1 MTDPMEKNVYI
12 ADQENEE
19 NLHWRKSASTAK
31 VSVDEEQDEVPSRI
45 SQLNQERA
53 RYHTV
58 DFSRQITKNKNRES
72 FSKRWQLLCKGPQ
85 REIEEYLRKLDAR
98 IPKREVREGYYS
110 VIWCMSPQHLGRL
123 LLKELTFEVVAP
135 LIKYKLWAKLSK
147 DQIESLDVSGMVRL
161 RLQQKLHL
169 RFDSQV
175 FLRIF
180 GELHSALDQDEAL
193 NGQDNHFAVHYVELE
208 PLGPDTSKDDRDV
221 IVKAPGKMLQQLD
234 ARACELPHCP
244 RGYLPTAQIFA
255 VDVSASGAYSVVLSA
270 TRMNAYVGIWDL
282 ESTLRSTPT
291 MLHEPAPLSITS
303 QPPMASIALP
313 LQEGDFNCMR
323 LVRVAIS
330 SDGSSAAIYQQ
341 PHEEDMA
348 PGDAT
353 PGTFKFPFRLFHVRS
368 DFTDVENLQ
377 ETSSSTSTL
386 VEDVSI
392 TKIMD
397 HFVGYGKFLRKDLL
411 LGRHGYAN
419 NEETA
424 SEDYFVACTESRINL
439 YDASRKWKRL
449 YGIAIGSLSSTTYRV
464 AQLRALFCSIEGST
478 FVWWEDQQNVSVWD
492 LVTGANVKYISINN
506 HSNRVQNEIEHL
518 TVSKGGRL
526 LALAGPDWIKTFFMD
541 SGIEV
546 CEAVIR
552 EGDGSRIL
560 DIQFL
565 DEDKSLLVT
574 TGKST
579 VEQHSV
585 IMDARNL
592 SFHHCASRRFPT
604 STYSIQMV
612 TRLSSGATAEQQ
624 DLEHVMMKVNGNEME
639 MFAIPHP
646 RSTLEGG
653 LLVNCKDDCAMR
665 DSLTMDHNVHRI
677 PGSRAT
683 YHLAVD
689 FEERN
694 QDNQQLKLVQVTL
707 LYVDEHGSVL
717 QLMSIIPEP
726 WNTLDVEEEE
736 PTHHVQ
742 ASFLP
747 SWSQFIIVFSMGFQ
761 VWNLP
766 NPSLDNRCELALAWV
781 HPQVESNHE
790 PYCYA
795 AHLLEA
801 KVCLHG
807 ESVQPVWYDHKRSD
821 NTTTCVR
828 IPKSNWL
835 TPIETLYCINSLPA
849 LIACYSD
856 ASASCQDAIIRHI
869 MRHINQDPPIGT
881 TKDSVMSKIA
891 WASRWKGC
899 SDVLSAIF
907 RSNDGKWIPRCS
919 ATDDIN
925 RVTGN
930 SSVDNL
936 RSTRVNPTN
945 PIMFLLKN
953 AKKEPWSMPMAEQL
967 IDYCI
972 HEAKLQREPAFL
984 SPVLDC
990 LPHMV
995 VFHPETAI
1003 DVMRRSAFIPV
1014 KDRAFTVNNS
1024 LVAHPPRFWIAMAI
1038 GFKLCFTNKVLRR
1051 QRTPI
1056 YEAPNSVFQLK
1067 SQLPKICARKFSKH
1081 IDVAT
1086 ETAVDPLN
1094 ETFKRHVFVAPFAL
1108 LWHVRERSAELV
1120 SMKMEQV
1127 LSMREQTSLLRMLSG
1142 LVMDKLNPWSRQT
1155 IRANFTELEFFD
1167 NPAVEALLEY
1177 KWNSF
1182 ACLPWTIRFVGQLVY
1197 YVLVMTVT
1205 LLQVYPKTMMVSSLE
1220 VPLMAIIVMGGMFF
1234 YLELQQFLADH
1245 WKYMRSPY
1253 NLMDLGVFLMPVI
1266 GSVQLLVDIP
1276 KNANTTVLG
1285 NSRVMSFSIIIIY
1298 IHLLFEMR
1306 VLRSVC
1312 NIVTIILSIVVK
1324 IRVFFAIF
1332 AVSVLAFSHSFLHL
1346 IWAQNHDCH
1355 PLLNEHLTGAE
1366 VDTGGV
1372 LGDRGCA
1379 FRVTDFPS
1387 HFAGAVS
1394 ATYFF
1399 MAGRYEPVEKNLD
1412 SDDWAFHIM
1421 LATYFFMS
1429 VILMLNV
1436 LIALMNVAF
1445 SVGDNDGPLVWLD
1458 NRLRSVESAENLS
1471 YSAPGLRERFD
1482 WFPQYIYYTA
1492 SPRQIQAFEAKY
1504 PNLQGHNYEGYP
1516 SRTLVTTSNFSAPV
1530 VAPIKQLESLEA
1542 LDHVSVTDAVHPQ
1555 YRIQQPSLTVQGK
1568 DRQQLSTVSY
1578 GASRTPGSS
1587 VISLTS
1593 GQGSIAEAQPSITKS
1608 IGRSQESLSG
1618 FQHASTDA
1626 TLISSSLSTFAR
1638 SPLQSRSYSQPLLN
1652 APPSR
1657 RRVSVETSAGES
1669 RSGGAIGDGGMYF
1682 PGAQSLTDSSSQA
1695 EGMRAGPRTRAR
1707 YLPPPRQG
1715 TGFTI
1720 SNFLRGKNDLD
1731 GDGIDDKFER
1741 DDDLFDYNNQ
1751 DLHRGIDGGH
1761 SRAGAKVVTGAGNG
1775 VGADG
1780 RANQEERQ
1788 FQMQVELR
1796 TVQETTEQLR
1806 ENVKGLESK
1815 IDQMAAMIGLLLQQQ
1830 QP

>member
-1 MTDPMEKNVYI
+1 
-12 ADQENEE
+12 
-19 NLHWRKSASTAK
+19 
-31 VSVDEEQDEVPSRI
+31 
-45 SQLNQERA
+45 
-53 RYHTV
+53 
-58 DFSRQITKNKNRES
+58 
-72 FSKRWQLLCKGPQ
+72 
-85 REIEEYLRKLDAR
+85 
-98 IPKREVREGYYS
+98 
-110 VIWCMSPQHLGRL
+110 MSPQHLGRL
-123 LLKELTFEVVAP
+123 LLKELIFEVVAP

-147 DQIESLDVSGMVRL
+147 DQIESIDVPGMVRL

-175 FLRIF
+175 FLRIY
-180 GELHSALDQDEAL
+180 GVLHSTLDQDEAL
-193 NGQDNHFAVHYVELE
+193 SGQDNHFAVHYVELE
-208 PLGPDTSKDDRDV
+208 PLGPDTSKGDRDV

-234 ARACELPHCP
+234 ARACELPHRS

-255 VDVSASGAYSVVLSA
+255 IDVSASGAYSVVLSA
-270 TRMNAYVGIWDL
+270 TRMNAYIGIWDL

-291 MLHEPAPLSITS
+291 IIQEPTPFSVTS

-313 LQEGDFNCMR
+313 LQEGDFDCMR

-330 SDGSSAAIYQQ
+330 SDGSSVAIYQQ

-353 PGTFKFPFRLFHVRS
+353 PDTFKFAFRLFHVKS
-368 DFTDVENLQ
+368 DFTDVERLQ
-377 ETSSSTSTL
+377 GTSFSTDTL

-411 LGRHGYAN
+411 LGRHDSVHNKG
-419 NEETA
+419 TA
-424 SEDYFVACTESRINL
+424 SGDYFIACTESRINL
-439 YDASRKWKRL
+439 YDASKKWKRL

-464 AQLRALFCSIEGST
+464 AQLRALFCSIQGST
-478 FVWWEDQQNVSVWD
+478 FAWWEDQQNVSVWD

-506 HSNRVQNEIEHL
+506 NRNRVQNEIEHL

-541 SGIEV
+541 SGIEA
-546 CEAVIR
+546 CETVIK
-552 EGDGSRIL
+552 EENGSRIL

-574 TGKST
+574 TGRST
-579 VEQHSV
+579 VEQNSM
-585 IMDARNL
+585 IMDALNL
-592 SFHHCASRRFPT
+592 SFHHCASRQFPS

-612 TRLSSGATAEQQ
+612 TRLSFRITAGQQ
-624 DLEHVMMKVNGNEME
+624 DLEHVMMKVNGSEME

-646 RSTLEGG
+646 RSTLDGG
-653 LLVNCKDDCAMR
+653 LLVNCKDGCATR
-665 DSLTMDHNVHRI
+665 DSLTMDHYVYRI
-677 PGSRAT
+677 PESRAT
-683 YHLAVD
+683 YRLAIG

-694 QDNQQLKLVQVTL
+694 QDNRQLKLMRVTL
-707 LYVDEHGSVL
+707 LYVDEHGSVS

-726 WNTLDVEEEE
+726 WNTRDVEEEE
-736 PTHHVQ
+736 SIQQVQ

-747 SWSQFIIVFSMGFQ
+747 SWPQFIIVCSMGFQ

-781 HPQVESNHE
+781 HPQTESNYD
-790 PYCYA
+790 PYSYA
-795 AHLLEA
+795 VHLLETR
-801 KVCLHG
+801 VCLHG
-807 ESVQPVWYDHKRSD
+807 ESVQPIWHDQKANNSA
-821 NTTTCVR
+821 TTCVR
-828 IPKSNWL
+828 IPKSSWL
-835 TPIETLYCINSLPA
+835 TPTETLYCINSLPM
-849 LIACYSD
+849 LISCYAD

-891 WASRWKGC
+891 WTSRWRGC
-899 SDVLSAIF
+899 SNVLSAIL
-907 RSNDGKWIPRCS
+907 RSSDGKWIPRCS
-919 ATDDIN
+919 ATNGSN

-930 SSVDNL
+930 NSIDNL
-936 RSTRVNPTN
+936 RSARVDPMN
-945 PIMFLLKN
+945 PIRFLLKS
-953 AKKEPWSMPMAEQL
+953 AKKEPRSMPMAEQL

-972 HEAKLQREPAFL
+972 HEAKFQYEPAFL
-984 SPVLDC
+984 TPVLDC
-990 LPHMV
+990 LPQMV

-1024 LVAHPPRFWIAMAI
+1024 LVAHPPRFWIPMAT
-1038 GFKLCFTNKVLRR
+1038 GFKLGITDKVMRR

-1067 SQLPKICARKFSKH
+1067 AQLPKICARKFSEH
-1081 IDVAT
+1081 IDVAS
-1086 ETAVDPLN
+1086 ETVVDPLN

-1108 LWHVRERSAELV
+1108 LWHVRERSARLI
-1120 SMKMEQV
+1120 SMKREQD
-1127 LSMREQTSLLRMLSG
+1127 LSMREQTSLSRMLSG
-1142 LVMDKLNPWSRQT
+1142 LVIDKLNPWSRQT

-1167 NPAVEALLEY
+1167 NPVVEALLEY

-1182 ACLPWTIRFVGQLVY
+1182 AYLPWAVRFISQLVY
-1197 YVLVMTVT
+1197 YALVMTVT
-1205 LLQVYPKTMMVSSLE
+1205 LLQVYPKTMMISSLE
-1220 VPLMAIIVMGGMFF
+1220 GPLMAIIVMGSMFL

-1253 NLMDLGVFLMPVI
+1253 NLVDLGVFLMPVI
-1266 GSVQLLVDIP
+1266 GSVQLLINIP
-1276 KNANTTVLG
+1276 RDANTTVLG

-1306 VLRSVC
+1306 VLRNVC

-1346 IWAQNHDCH
+1346 IWAQNHDCN
-1355 PLLNEHLTGAE
+1355 LLLDGHLTDAE
-1366 VDTGGV
+1366 VDTGSV
-1372 LGDRGCA
+1372 FDDRGCT

-1412 SDDWAFHIM
+1412 SEDWAFHIM

-1445 SVGDNDGPLVWLD
+1445 SAGDNDGPLVWLD

-1471 YSAPGLRERFD
+1471 YSAPGLRDRFD

-1504 PNLQGHNYEGYP
+1504 PNLQGRDYEGYP
-1516 SRTLVTTSNFSAPV
+1516 SRTLVKTSSLPAPV
-1530 VAPIKQLESLEA
+1530 VAPIRQLEPLEE
-1542 LDHVSVTDAVHPQ
+1542 LDHLSVAEAVHSQ
-1555 YRIQQPSLTVQGK
+1555 YRIKQPSLAVK
-1568 DRQQLSTVSY
+1568 DKDNQQLSTASY
-1578 GASRTPGSS
+1578 GAARTPESS

-1593 GQGSIAEAQPSITKS
+1593 GQGSIAEGQPSIIKS
-1608 IGRSQESLSG
+1608 IDRSQESLSDI
-1618 FQHASTDA
+1618 QHASTDA
-1626 TLISSSLSTFAR
+1626 TLIGSPLSTNAR
-1638 SPLQSRSYSQPLLN
+1638 SPLQSRSYSQPILN

-1657 RRVSVETSAGES
+1657 RRVSEEMSAGES
-1669 RSGGAIGDGGMYF
+1669 RSGGVIGSGGMHF
-1682 PGAQSLTDSSSQA
+1682 AEAQSLTDSLSQT
-1695 EGMRAGPRTRAR
+1695 EGMRAVPRTRTR

-1715 TGFTI
+1715 TGFTV
-1720 SNFLRGKNDLD
+1720 SNFLRKKNDLD

-1741 DDDLFDYNNQ
+1741 DDDLFDYNSR
-1751 DLHRGIDGGH
+1751 DSHHGIGGSH
-1761 SRAGAKVVTGAGNG
+1761 SRAGAKVAAGTGNR
-1775 VGADG
+1775 VGADE
-1780 RANQEERQ
+1780 RVNQEERQ
-1788 FQMQVELR
+1788 LQMQAELR
-1796 TVQETTEQLR
+1796 AVQETTAQLR

-1815 IDQMAAMIGLLLQQQ
+1815 IDQMAGMIGMLLQQQ